1 MDLLSRLLWVRQSWK
16 EKKIDDNDKS
26 TELGDLNVTPKKHK
40 CMILRRSY
48 AITDIAALVSD
59 ADESE
64 HEPQVS
70 NDEYEPQS
78 QPQGYATDEG
88 LDLDDLE
95 PTPKKQKMVE
105 VPIREMINANRKEQE
120 LRKAENKVSITI
132 Y

>member
-1 MDLLSRLLWVRQSWK
+1 
-16 EKKIDDNDKS
+16 
-26 TELGDLNVTPKKHK
+26 
-40 CMILRRSY
+40 MILRRSY
-48 AITDIAALVSD
+48 AIADIAALVSD
-59 ADESE
+59 AAESG
-64 HEPQVS
+64 HEPQVL

-95 PTPKKQKMVE
+95 PTPKKQKMVK
-105 VPIREMINANRKEQE
+105 VPIRETINANRKEQE